1 MSQTA
6 AYGISIL
13 LCVVVIVV
21 VFYIDEW
28 KKKWKN
34 RK

>member
-1 MSQTA
+1 MGQTA

-13 LCVVVIVV
+13 LCIVV
-21 VFYIDEW
+21 LVAVFYIDEW

-34 RK
+34 KK